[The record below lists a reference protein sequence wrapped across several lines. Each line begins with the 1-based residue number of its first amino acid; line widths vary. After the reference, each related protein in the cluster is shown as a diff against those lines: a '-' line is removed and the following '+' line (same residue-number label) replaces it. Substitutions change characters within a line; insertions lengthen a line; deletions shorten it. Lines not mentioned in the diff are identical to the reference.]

1 MIITYNKLLFK
12 TYLILILC
20 GIVGAKSFSQS
31 TEVQLASEY
40 WNKGER
46 EKSYQTYK
54 ELSKSPENLSVIHS
68 SFLNVLLEMGK
79 YKEAIDQCEKMIRRE
94 PAQSTHRMDLGWAYL
109 KSGDLIRSDKIFR
122 DLIRESAIEPY
133 KIKSVADYFIV
144 KGIPEYAELAFKEA
158 RQKLGDNTLYAL
170 ELANALRVQ
179 GKKKEMVE
187 EYLNYV
193 TQTPGNIA
201 YIKNLLQYFLTRP
214 EEQDDLQQLL
224 LVRVQRY
231 PDSEV
236 FADLLTW
243 TYFQQK
249 NFYGAFIQSRAY
261 DRRFGKGNPS
271 KTSELAQIAFNNN
284 DIEIAIRCY
293 DFIIREFPRSELY
306 LNARLGLIR
315 SIEARTIKTFPVNT
329 DSVSLVISQYKKFSE
344 QYPDN
349 PNSFEAQISSARLF
363 AFHLNHLDSASLVL
377 NNLVANP
384 RITPQIRAR
393 AKLELGDIYLIRN
406 EPWEA
411 TLLFSQVEKMQ
422 KDAPL
427 GYEAKLRNAKLSYF
441 KGDFQLAE
449 EHLDILEQATS
460 RDIANDALD
469 LSLKISENLLS
480 DSLGLALKV
489 YAAAELLLYQNKT
502 NDALQLLNLIKKE
515 PTIARIN
522 QNTPLPSML
531 NTELFKKQQEGNE
544 VTIQLTGD
552 IITAAILDDVYWF
565 EAGVRRKAGEFL
577 KAVELLQKITEEF
590 PLGILTDDAFFTRAE
605 ITETNIGDKTAA
617 QELYRQFLVQ
627 FPGSVYAAEA
637 RKRFRQLRG
646 DFGQQPLN

>member
-531 NTELFKKQQEGNE
+531 NTEVFKKQQEGNE
-544 VTIQLTGD
+544 VTIQITGD
-552 IITAAILDDVYWF
+552 IITAAI
-565 EAGVRRKAGEFL
+565 
-577 KAVELLQKITEEF
+577 
-590 PLGILTDDAFFTRAE
+590 
-605 ITETNIGDKTAA
+605 
-617 QELYRQFLVQ
+617 
-627 FPGSVYAAEA
+627 
-637 RKRFRQLRG
+637 
-646 DFGQQPLN
+646 